1 MTYNRRGESTSAATQ
16 SLLNEIRRSF
26 SWDKGEKSGY
36 VATFARLVDT
46 EGKVERQW
54 VLKRCGACA
63 KPIACAKRCG
73 RCFKVYYCDKTCQQD
88 DWKNHKVHCVQAES
102 LPLQAESGTGEE
114 SLPESLPLV
123 EALISA
129 T

>member
-1 MTYNRRGESTSAATQ
+1 M
-16 SLLNEIRRSF
+16 
-26 SWDKGEKSGY
+26 
-36 VATFARLVDT
+36 ATFAMLVDT

-73 RCFKVYYCDKTCQQD
+73 RCLKVYYCDKTCQQD

-114 SLPESLPLV
+114 SLPESLPLQAESGTGEESLPESLPLV